1 MAQYSKKDI
10 LGFIA
15 TQIDIYASVD
25 VDAMVKDLG
34 KHGHSIPQEEIER
47 SQKRKEDSFNILL
60 ILLDL
65 ADKNIKDDG
74 YFQTGDVKEAMAFFN
89 SQPKL
94 S

>member
-15 TQIDIYASVD
+15 MQIDICARMP
-25 VDAMVKDLG
+25 VDAMAEKLEKLG
-34 KHGHSIPQEEIER
+34 CSMPQKEIDAC
-47 SQKRKEDSFNILL
+47 QKRKEDSFNILL

-65 ADKNIKDDG
+65 ADKNIEDDG
-74 YFQTGDVKEAMAFFN
+74 YFQTGDAQEAMAFFN
-89 SQPKL
+89 SQRKL

>member
-15 TQIDIYASVD
+15 TQIDAYARMC
-25 VDAMVKDLG
+25 VDAMVEDLE
-34 KHGHSIPQEEIER
+34 KHGYSIAQKEID
-47 SQKRKEDSFNILL
+47 SCQKRKEDAFNILL

-65 ADKNIKDDG
+65 ADKNIEDDG
-74 YFQTGDVKEAMAFFN
+74 YFQTGDAQEAMAFFN
-89 SQPKL
+89 SQRKL

>member
-15 TQIDIYASVD
+15 TQIDIYARMPVD
-25 VDAMVKDLG
+25 TMAEDLEKLG
-34 KHGHSIPQEEIER
+34 CSMSQKEID
-47 SQKRKEDSFNILL
+47 SCQKRKEDSFNILL

-65 ADKNIKDDG
+65 ADKNIEDDG
-74 YFQTGDVKEAMAFFN
+74 YFQTGDAQEAMAYFN
-89 SQPKL
+89 SQRKL

>member
-15 TQIDIYASVD
+15 TQIDICARMP
-25 VDAMVKDLG
+25 VDAMAEDLEKLG
-34 KHGHSIPQEEIER
+34 CSMPQKEID
-47 SQKRKEDSFNILL
+47 SCQKRKEDAFNILL

-65 ADKNIKDDG
+65 ADKNIEDDG
-74 YFQTGDVKEAMAFFN
+74 YFQTGDAQEAMAYFN
-89 SQPKL
+89 SQRKL